1 MTAYTP
7 QESTRRV
14 VVTGLGAVTPVGLTV
29 ETYWN
34 ALLRGESGARP
45 ITSFDASPFP
55 TRFACEVQGFD
66 PLVYFDRK
74 KARHLD
80 PFCHYAVAAA
90 DEALRDA
97 GLKPEALSE
106 EERDRIGIVFGSGI
120 GGFQTMHEQVREL
133 V

>member
-1 MTAYTP
+1 MSEQKP
-7 QESTRRV
+7 NESIRRRV

-29 ETYWN
+29 ETFWN

-45 ITSFDASPFP
+45 ITSFDASAFP
-55 TRFACEVQGFD
+55 TKFACELQGFD

-97 GLKPEALSE
+97 GLKPEEMEPSE
-106 EERDRIGIVFGSGI
+106 RQQAGILFGSGH
-120 GGFQTMHEQVREL
+120 GR
-133 V
+133 